1 MNPHATIKINGID
14 RFQTPTFKYTANPKF
29 ERSFE
34 ILVLDK
40 TEVHVHVSVLDGTRS
55 LGQWSAYLME
65 IFKQQETNEYWWD
78 LSQARGINARLRL
91 SVQWRP
97 VVLSGLSQMGGSG
110 IYGKTTHFIENK
122 ILNVFFSYFYFD
134 STTHWCY

>member
-1 MNPHATIKINGID
+1 MTIHECRNLGTGQKMNPYAAIKINGID

-40 TEVHVHVSVLDGTRS
+40 TEMHIHVRLVDGTRR
-55 LGQWSAYLME
+55 LGQWAAYLTE
-65 IFKQQETNEYWWD
+65 IFNKQVENEYWWNMTET
-78 LSQARGINARLRL
+78 AKGTNARIRF

-97 VVLSGLSQMGGSG
+97 VVLDGLSKMGGASG
-110 IYGKTTHFIENK
+110 IYGKTTTSPIEH
-122 ILNVFFSYFYFD
+122 S
-134 STTHWCY
+134 